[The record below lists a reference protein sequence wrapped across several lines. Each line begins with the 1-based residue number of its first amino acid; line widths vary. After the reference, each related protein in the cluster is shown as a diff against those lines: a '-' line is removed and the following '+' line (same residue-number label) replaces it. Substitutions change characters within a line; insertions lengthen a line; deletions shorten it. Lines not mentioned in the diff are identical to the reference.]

1 MVPAWKGP
9 VVGCPGVLLSGRHT
23 ENGMVGALVQ
33 GVQSSTSELSW
44 ACSVVHLAL
53 QSCSMG
59 GGVTDG
65 TLGEV
70 LPLQDLLLS
79 GWPSGNHFSYRWF
92 PLALARCG
100 AALPVLGRALKE
112 YLGQGLQGQE
122 ADTSGPSPW
131 PMMDVQKPLRK
142 LGQIAAAILG

>member
-59 GGVTDG
+59 GGSLMGHWERFCPFRTSCFLDG
-65 TLGEV
+65 RLETTFPTGGFLWHWPGV
-70 LPLQDLLLS
+70 GLPYQCW
-79 GWPSGNHFSYRWF
+79 G
-92 PLALARCG
+92 
-100 AALPVLGRALKE
+100 
-112 YLGQGLQGQE
+112 GL
-122 ADTSGPSPW
+122 
-131 PMMDVQKPLRK
+131 
-142 LGQIAAAILG
+142 